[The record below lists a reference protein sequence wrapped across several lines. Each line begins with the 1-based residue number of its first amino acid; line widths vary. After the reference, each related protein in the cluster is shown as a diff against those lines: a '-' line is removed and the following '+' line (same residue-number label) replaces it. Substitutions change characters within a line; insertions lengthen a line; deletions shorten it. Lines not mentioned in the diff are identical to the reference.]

1 MSAALLVGA
10 LEALAVDGQNRWA
23 SAGSKRP
30 TKGFHEADERI
41 LERNGVKAPENTSES
56 VVARHTVLEF
66 EDCAKKSL
74 LVLPELRHLD
84 TGFGP
89 AQHRAEPDEQHLA
102 QVMPSIDIARVRY
115 RGKYD
120 EEIAH
125 PGVLQS
131 DEDTRQ
137 NPCSVNAQ
145 VVFYLHAIPL
155 DRTLACF
162 HVPLHGNTLS
172 PRRP

>member
-1 MSAALLVGA
+1 MRPWPSTPGLGYLLLQIVQQFQCVKTQRDGVG
-10 LEALAVDGQNRWA
+10 L
-23 SAGSKRP
+23 
-30 TKGFHEADERI
+30 KGAREGHEADERI

-137 NPCSVNAQ
+137 NPCSADAQ

-155 DRTLACF
+155 GARGVSLEIRARYG
-162 HVPLHGNTLS
+162 L
-172 PRRP
+172 